1 MKIRFGVSIV
11 FACLALLPAVSTQAA
26 EVRDELA
33 QIVRLMGYGGGIH
46 NFKNYV
52 LRDREEYSSAAR
64 ADFARILDVIAGL
77 ERGDELNAAEQQA
90 LKAVKTV
97 VESYATTLDWIADLR
112 KKEWRIEDI
121 DRVVIIDDTTAVQGL
136 DTLRARWTWTDLEE
150 IEFQFGYGK
159 AIHNFKNYVLRGRE
173 KYHTEALQNLLAV
186 ESLVA
191 NLHGQPELTNPQTAA
206 QKLVTAKGAV
216 DPTDTVA
223 FDKAVQEI
231 THLFRED
238 RAALENV
245 ERTARAY
252 RDHLGLIERLIG
264 MQRSVRQIDLAVKI
278 NDGPAK
284 AGLVHLRGQS
294 ADITALRSKP

>member
-1 MKIRFGVSIV
+1 MKTRVGVLIV
-11 FACLALLPAVSTQAA
+11 VTWLVLLPSVCLQAA
-26 EVRDELA
+26 EVRDDLA

-52 LRDREEYSSAAR
+52 LRDREEYRTAAR
-64 ADFARILDVIAGL
+64 ADFTRILDVIAGL

-90 LKAVKTV
+90 LKALKVV

-112 KKEWRIEDI
+112 KKEWRVEDI
-121 DRVVIIDDTTAVQGL
+121 DRVVIIDDTAAVQGL
-136 DTLRARWTWTDLEE
+136 DTLRARWSWTDLEE

-159 AIHNFKNYVLRGRE
+159 GIHNFKNYVLRGRE
-173 KYHTEALQNLLAV
+173 KYHTETLQNLLAV
-186 ESLVA
+186 EALVA
-191 NLHGQPELTNPQTAA
+191 NLLGQPELTNPQTAA
-206 QKLVTAKGAV
+206 EKLVTAKGAV
-216 DPTDTVA
+216 DPTDTA
-223 FDKAVQEI
+223 AYDKAVQEI

-238 RAALENV
+238 RTALDNV

-252 RDHLGLIERLIG
+252 RDHLDLIERLIG

-284 AGLVHLRGQS
+284 AGLDHLRGQRVGII
-294 ADITALRSKP
+294 AQPSKP